1 MKEQN
6 AELDWIYEA
15 IGGNVLDCNDAV
27 LARIDELEEIVNPF
41 ISFAPV
47 ANTEDGCGCGHPS
60 SCWDCAA
67 IRGGCP
73 EDV

>member
-1 MKEQN
+1 MK

-15 IGGNVLDCNDAV
+15 VGNNELDCNDAV
-27 LARIDELEEIVNPF
+27 LARISELEGILHPF
-41 ISFAPV
+41 IGFTPIDEG
-47 ANTEDGCGCGHPS
+47 TEDGCGCDHPS